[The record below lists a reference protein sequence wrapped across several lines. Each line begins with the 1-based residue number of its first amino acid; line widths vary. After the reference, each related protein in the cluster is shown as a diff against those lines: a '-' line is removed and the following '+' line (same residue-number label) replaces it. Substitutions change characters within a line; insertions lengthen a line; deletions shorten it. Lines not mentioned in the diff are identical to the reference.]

1 MPADAFNLLSLVYAV
16 AAVAT
21 LWRLAREW
29 RPLLDDEW
37 TPRDRQLAQMIG
49 VMLLAPP
56 LVWLHEWAH
65 LAAMRAFGA
74 PDAEIHYFLYWGY
87 VTSRWPF
94 TPAQEIVV
102 ALAGP
107 LLTFVLGWACLLLPL
122 FVSLRPAIALA
133 LATGGV
139 TQLVLVLLLYPG
151 MSVMGGWGDFAL
163 IYQSGLPGPTV
174 LIGVCHAAALVA
186 FLWLMKRVWMQ
197 GFLAYPI
204 ARPWREAWVVRPA
217 AQAPPAE

>member
-1 MPADAFNLLSLVYAV
+1 MPVGTFQLASLVYAV
-16 AAVAT
+16 AALAA
-21 LWRLAREW
+21 LWRLLREW
-29 RPLLDDEW
+29 RPLLDDVW

-49 VMLLAPP
+49 VMLLPPP

-65 LAAMRAFGA
+65 LTAMQVYGA
-74 PDAEIHYFLYWGY
+74 PDAEIHFFLYWGY

-94 TPAQEIVV
+94 TPLQEFVV
-102 ALAGP
+102 ALVGP

-122 FVSLRPAIALA
+122 FVPLRPAVALA

-151 MSVMGGWGDFAL
+151 MSLMGGWGDFTF
-163 IYQSGLPGPTV
+163 IYLSGLPGPTV
-174 LIGVCHAAALVA
+174 LVGVCHSVALVA

-204 ARPWREAWVVRPA
+204 PRPWRVPWEVRPA
-217 AQAPPAE
+217 EPTPPAK